1 MKKNRIL
8 TCVTLAAL
16 LSQNILPLSAAAE
29 VLEENV
35 QTEDVTSSEVVESES
50 SDSEQATTEE
60 TTETQIQQDS
70 SESEDVPVEEENV
83 VPHSRAVPAG
93 MEITDEL
100 LQEIKIYNMTD
111 NVGTEYNTNGI
122 NRIEN
127 GAAVKLQLDFNQ
139 VGTYH
144 SGDTYTLPLPD
155 YIGLSGIDITLT
167 GSTSA
172 KATVDAANRQLV
184 VTFTEATTDPNFTI
198 NILTYLK
205 VEAGI
210 KPIVTLDTAGK
221 TAKTYTFNAY
231 EKVEDIKFISDKNV
245 WGISGDIFYN
255 LSRALSGEQFLN
267 ITNSAFAT
275 IENQGIQ
282 LALVD
287 PDKGITV
294 KSYYVDVKGNPIL
307 DTEEVLVDGTDYV
320 IIENSDKKLSVKVT
334 NMDQEKT
341 YVVST
346 SKEYALQ
353 GTTASKY
360 TAPDKTLGRWA
371 YGNLTYYNADSS
383 SVLSSYYSANIS
395 NKGGKNL
402 KNDGIAGTM
411 TSAQLISG
419 DKYRVNLLNKND
431 RFKYAVKAGDTF
443 TITSDN
449 GQPITDYLL
458 SIYDANNT
466 NVAESSFEI
475 VPTGSENILTLR
487 AKQDIVLSQ
496 MYVEATVP
504 QNKEAVVLS
513 AENTMINAGAKYEVL
528 YNPYIEKISV
538 INADFGG
545 TAWGNSN
552 AASNNSKNAKIHL
565 EGTTAEPLNNIKITI
580 DHPSYFSVREIQAL
594 VTSQKTYKLGVDY
607 TIEKVSDTETIIAFT
622 TPITNTIDYSLVFNY
637 VPDGLDKT
645 EPIPSGDNAVDSTV
659 TLSADGYEDI
669 PPVLVSSYL
678 KEREYSEATLQ
689 STPGKN
695 SLAFLV
701 NARNDSYDSLIVTSD
716 ISKMEDTAASYKIYN
731 ISNDQVKS
739 IAHPD
744 WTLYE
749 NSSLLT
755 NTEVKLGDA
764 EYPTITY
771 DETKKVYTF
780 DFGETSNRY
789 LIVWERTNNWVNRS
803 NDTIES
809 TVTGQQEEPVSQSFQ
824 TTPATPIDTSVLEK
838 DDTFLNVV
846 QHTFTTKN
854 VDANKYKLLSPSF
867 DITLSGASKAVA
879 ETASIAIVTSSGAT
893 IPEDEYIIVPKVDG
907 TGISIQFKEGYV
919 LTENITLTYN
929 SISSQSGKVSTTTS
943 IKSDSLIGYDSY
955 QLSKL
960 SNSVDIEYVA
970 GDMVTKLV
978 SGKVLS
984 YNTVTEEPL
993 GNVAFILKNLD
1004 TGTEVS
1010 YTTDEAG
1017 LQALTGIR
1025 TGNYSLVVTE
1035 VPEGYTVPNEYL
1047 AGKELKIVEDT
1058 ALNEFK
1064 IPLTPKE
1071 NKEAVEG
1078 KDSTIYV
1085 GSTWDKEDNFV
1096 SATDKDGNTVTYT
1109 ESMVDKIVDKATG
1122 EEVTTVDTS
1131 KPGVYEVTYTNGGAT
1146 DTVTVTVLENKEA
1159 VEGKDSTIY
1168 VGSTWNKE
1176 DNFVSATDKDGNTVT
1191 YTESMVDKIVDK
1203 ATGEEVTT
1211 VDTSKPGVYEVTYT
1225 NGGTTDTVTVTVL
1238 ENKEAVEGKDST
1250 IYVGSTWDKE
1260 DNFVS
1265 ATDKDGNT
1273 VTFTESMVDKIV
1285 DKATGEE
1292 VTTVDTSKPGVYEVT
1307 YTNGGATDTVTVT
1320 VLENKETVEGKDSTI
1335 YVGSTWNK
1343 EDNFVSATDKDGNTV
1358 TFTESMV
1365 DKIVDKATGEE
1376 VTTVDTSKPGV
1387 YEVTYTNGGA
1397 TDTVLVTVL
1406 GNKDI
1411 VSEKE
1416 SITTEKTEEKAAVIG
1431 NKTEVKGATYEKSGS
1446 LTQKLPSTGEDISIL
1461 TSILGGIL
1469 LTIVLFFKGRKY
1481 KKKE

>member
-1 MKKNRIL
+1 MKKNRML
-8 TCVTLAAL
+8 TCITLAAL

-29 VLEENV
+29 VLEKNV

-50 SDSEQATTEE
+50 SESEQTATEE
-60 TTETQIQQDS
+60 TTETPIQQDS
-70 SESEDVPVEEENV
+70 SESEDVPVEEEHVDENV
-83 VPHSRAVPAG
+83 VPHARAVPAG

-111 NVGTEYNTNGI
+111 NVGAEYNTNGI

-139 VGTYH
+139 VGTYQ
-144 SGDTYTLPLPD
+144 SGDTYTVPLPD

-184 VTFTEATTDPNFTI
+184 VTFTETTTDPNFTI

-255 LSRALSGEQFLN
+255 LSRSLSGEQFLN
-267 ITNSAFAT
+267 ITNSAFTT
-275 IENQGIQ
+275 IENNGIQ
-282 LALVD
+282 LALTD

-307 DTEEVLVDGTDYV
+307 DTEEILVDGTDYV
-320 IIENSDKKLSVKVT
+320 VVENSDKKLSVKVT

-353 GTTASKY
+353 ETTASKY
-360 TAPDKTLGRWA
+360 TAPDKTLGRWSS
-371 YGNLTYYNADSS
+371 GNLTYYNADSS

-395 NKGGKNL
+395 NKGSQNL

-419 DKYRVNLLNKND
+419 DKYRVDLLNKND

-458 SIYDANNT
+458 SIYDVNNT

-475 VPTGSENILTLR
+475 VSTGSENVLTIR

-513 AENTMINAGAKYEVL
+513 AENTMVNAGAKYEVL

-552 AASNNSKNAKIHL
+552 AASTNSKNAKIHL
-565 EGTTAEPLNNIKITI
+565 EGTTSEPLNNVKIKI
-580 DHPSYFSVREIQAL
+580 DHPSYFSVREMQ
-594 VTSQKTYKLGVDY
+594 SLGSSPKSYTLGKDY
-607 TIEKVSDTETIIAFT
+607 TIEKISDTETIIAFT
-622 TPITNTIDYSLVFNY
+622 TPITSSIDYSLVFNY

-645 EPIPSGDNAVDSTV
+645 ETIPSGDSAVESTV
-659 TLSADGYEDI
+659 TFSVDGYEDI
-669 PPVLVSSYL
+669 PPVLVHSYL
-678 KEREYSEATLQ
+678 KERDYSEAALQ
-689 STPGKN
+689 SVGNVN
-695 SLAFLV
+695 SVGFLV

-716 ISKMEDTAASYKIYN
+716 ISRMEDTAASYKIYN

-744 WTLYE
+744 WKLYDY
-749 NSSLLT
+749 SSLLT

-764 EYPTITY
+764 DYPTVTY
-771 DETKKVYTF
+771 DKDKEAYTF

-809 TVTGQQEEPVSQSFQ
+809 TVTGQEETVTQSFQ
-824 TTPATPIDTSVLEK
+824 TTPVTPIDTSVLEK

-854 VDANKYKLLSPSF
+854 VDADKYKLISPSF
-867 DITLSGASKAVA
+867 DITLSGSSKAVV

-893 IPEDEYIIVPKVDG
+893 IPEDEYIIVPKADG

-919 LTENITLTYN
+919 LTENVTLTYN

-943 IKSDSLIGYDSY
+943 VKSDSLIGYDNY

-984 YNTVTEEPL
+984 YNTVTEAPL

-1035 VPEGYTVPNEYL
+1035 VPDGYTVPDEYL

-1071 NKEAVEG
+1071 NKE
-1078 KDSTIYV
+1078 
-1085 GSTWDKEDNFV
+1085 
-1096 SATDKDGNTVTYT
+1096 TV
-1109 ESMVDKIVDKATG
+1109 K
-1122 EEVTTVDTS
+1122 
-1131 KPGVYEVTYTNGGAT
+1131 
-1146 DTVTVTVLENKEA
+1146 
-1159 VEGKDSTIY
+1159 
-1168 VGSTWNKE
+1168 
-1176 DNFVSATDKDGNTVT
+1176 
-1191 YTESMVDKIVDK
+1191 
-1203 ATGEEVTT
+1203 
-1211 VDTSKPGVYEVTYT
+1211 
-1225 NGGTTDTVTVTVL
+1225 
-1238 ENKEAVEGKDST
+1238 GKDST

-1273 VTFTESMVDKIV
+1273 VTFTESMV
-1285 DKATGEE
+1285 
-1292 VTTVDTSKPGVYEVT
+1292 
-1307 YTNGGATDTVTVT
+1307 
-1320 VLENKETVEGKDSTI
+1320 
-1335 YVGSTWNK
+1335 
-1343 EDNFVSATDKDGNTV
+1343 
-1358 TFTESMV
+1358 
-1365 DKIVDKATGEE
+1365 
-1376 VTTVDTSKPGV
+1376 
-1387 YEVTYTNGGA
+1387 
-1397 TDTVLVTVL
+1397 
-1406 GNKDI
+1406 
-1411 VSEKE
+1411 
-1416 SITTEKTEEKAAVIG
+1416 
-1431 NKTEVKGATYEKSGS
+1431 
-1446 LTQKLPSTGEDISIL
+1446 
-1461 TSILGGIL
+1461 
-1469 LTIVLFFKGRKY
+1469 
-1481 KKKE
+1481 